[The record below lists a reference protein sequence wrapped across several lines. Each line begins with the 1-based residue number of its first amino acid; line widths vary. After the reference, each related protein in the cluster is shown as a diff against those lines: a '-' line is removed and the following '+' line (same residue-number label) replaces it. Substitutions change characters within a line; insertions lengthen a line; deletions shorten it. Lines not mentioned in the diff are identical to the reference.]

1 MTKENESENQPTS
14 DPGKKP
20 SISTQR
26 KSLFTDPEKLVAM
39 FRDSGNALARAGFIV
54 NWTEKDLPDGY
65 SGLVVTI
72 VGRKGKG
79 DAFGVTRNQDFTT
92 TISFNGEPLT

>member
-1 MTKENESENQPTS
+1 MTKENVSENQPIS
-14 DPGKKP
+14 DPGKPP

-26 KSLFTDPEKLVAM
+26 KSLSIDPEKLVAM

-54 NWTEKDLPDGY
+54 NWTEKELPDGY
-65 SGLVVTI
+65 SGLVATI
-72 VGRKGKG
+72 VGRKG
-79 DAFGVTRNQDFTT
+79 DSFGVIKNQDLTT